1 MAVVIQ
7 CDACGGS
14 VVYDAE
20 REAARCLFCGSTAVS
35 PADLHEPVPRPDV
48 AIPFE
53 VSEHRA
59 QAAFRRWATS
69 SWWYPKALRE
79 LTVEL
84 SAVMLP
90 AWRFDADVE
99 THWAGLRSAA
109 TRSGVRPYSGVD
121 TRTARALVPASMGIA
136 EGELAALGHFDE
148 RTTTDFDASA
158 SAVPFEMPALSE
170 VGALP
175 IARQR
180 MSAEH
185 REAIAQREHLQ
196 RCRSSSKIDPTDARL
211 LMLPVFIGSFRYRDL
226 PWRFVINAQTGQ
238 ITGRP
243 PLDRLKIALVT
254 LAIVAVAAL
263 WWWWSG
269 GDDGWLRA
277 VSF

>member
-14 VVYDAE
+14 VVYDAQ
-20 REAARCLFCGSTAVS
+20 REAARCLFCGSVALS
-35 PADLHEPVPRPDV
+35 PADLHEPVPHPDV

-79 LTVEL
+79 QTVEL

-90 AWRFDADVE
+90 AWRVDAEVE

-121 TRTARALVPASMGIA
+121 TTTARTLVPASMGIA
-136 EGELAALGHFDE
+136 ERELVALGRFDE
-148 RTTTDFDASA
+148 RTTTDFDPGASNI
-158 SAVPFEMPALSE
+158 PFEMPALSQA
-170 VGALP
+170 GALP
-175 IARQR
+175 VARAR
-180 MSAEH
+180 MSSEH
-185 REAIAQREHLQ
+185 RQEISRREGLQ
-196 RCRSSSKIDPTDARL
+196 RCKGSSKVDSLDARL
-211 LMLPVFIGSFRYRDL
+211 LMLPVYVGSLRYRDL

-238 ITGRP
+238 VTGKP
-243 PLDRLKIALVT
+243 PLDRLKVVLVSLAAAL
-254 LAIVAVAAL
+254 AAAL
-263 WWWWSG
+263 WLWWTQG
-269 GDDGWLRA
+269 
-277 VSF
+277 